1 MKKIVFEIPE
11 YNPNKGIEYTWE
23 DGFEISTVANSG
35 TIKITA
41 NKEGL
46 ISLAKHLLTLAEIP
60 SDGHLHYDDI
70 NSLEDGSIE
79 LIIDK
84 I

>member
-1 MKKIVFEIPE
+1 MKRISIKIPE
-11 YNPNKGIEYTWE
+11 YDPNKGMEYSWE
-23 DGFEISTVANSG
+23 DGFEISTDANSN
-35 TIKITA
+35 TIKISA

-46 ISLAKHLLTLAEIP
+46 ISLAKHLLTLAEFP
-60 SDGHLHYDDI
+60 TEGHLHYDDL

>member
-1 MKKIVFEIPE
+1 MKKLVIEIPE
-11 YNPNKGIEYTWE
+11 YNPNKGFEYSWE
-23 DGFEISTVANSG
+23 DDFVISTVANGSS
-35 TIKITA
+35 IKISA

-46 ISLAKHLLTLAEIP
+46 VSLAKHLLTLAEMP
-60 SDGHLHYDDI
+60 AEGHLHYDDI

>member
-1 MKKIVFEIPE
+1 MKEILIEIPE
-11 YNPNKGIEYTWE
+11 YDPNKGIAYLWE
-23 DGFEISTVANSG
+23 AGFEISTDTNGNA
-35 TIKITA
+35 IKISA

-46 ISLAKHLLTLAEIP
+46 ISLANHLLTLAEAPIK
-60 SDGHLHYDDI
+60 GHLHYDDL